1 MSAHDTAWHDAGLV
15 FSRMF
20 EDWSLETR
28 VFPPGGRVFSIASAG
43 CTAMA
48 LAARGHDVTAV
59 DVNPAQVAFVRAR
72 LQGAPLAEG
81 SVDRFL
87 SRVRRASPVIGW
99 TTSMLREFL
108 SLDDVDAQ
116 RMCWSSH
123 LDTWRLRATLG
134 GLLSPIMLRVFYP
147 APLVR
152 AVPRGFAAILRH
164 RLTRGFSTHPNRT
177 NAYAWFLLLGESPR
191 VSLPAAA
198 GTVNVVEADAAAY
211 LESCPR
217 GSFDAFTLSNILD
230 AADVGYARRLHAAV
244 EHAARPRAVI
254 VMRSFA
260 EPDSREED
268 EWARQDRALLWGAVK
283 VTTT

>member
-1 MSAHDTAWHDAGLV
+1 MSAHDTAWHDAGLM

-59 DVNPAQVAFVRAR
+59 DVNRAQVAFVRAR
-72 LQGAPLAEG
+72 LKGAPLAEG

-87 SRVRRASPVIGW
+87 SRARRGSRAIGW
-99 TTSMLREFL
+99 TKTMLREFL
-108 SLDDVDAQ
+108 SLEEPDRQ
-116 RMCWSSH
+116 RVFWNAH

-134 GLLSPIMLRVFYP
+134 GLLSPIMLRLFYP

-164 RLTRGFSTHPNRT
+164 RLTRGFSTHANRT
-177 NAYAWFLLLGESPR
+177 NPYARFLLLGESPQL
-191 VSLPAAA
+191 SPPPTAGAGAAA
-198 GTVNVVEADAAAY
+198 AAA
-211 LESCPR
+211 
-217 GSFDAFTLSNILD
+217 TLSILQ
-230 AADVGYARRLHAAV
+230 VFS
-244 EHAARPRAVI
+244 P
-254 VMRSFA
+254 
-260 EPDSREED
+260 
-268 EWARQDRALLWGAVK
+268 GAFD
-283 VTTT
+283 